1 MKDQTLRFPAGK
13 CSCKVEHPTQGELV
27 LEVATNAATGAT
39 VAGPVELLHN
49 SHVDLTL
56 QFASGRKMQLL
67 AQVVHQHGA
76 LSTDKDEKEDKD
88 DAPVPDHYAEPA
100 DTASDEVKLHW
111 IHSGPLGKDRLR
123 SMLSDCGESDGGEP
137 YRTMP
142 DEEDTAVTEYRPES
156 LEEPKPRSQQTE
168 GKAIPRESGVVVRDQ
183 VAPKSKSSAAT
194 VGAKPQ
200 RKSFKFAHMVRG
212 KAQETESSPSEE
224 RSGDTQGED
233 VAASLRK
240 KAKMVRASDLAA
252 RHDKVRVV
260 NESTVKELIQAV
272 VSEAAERMTYSLAAD
287 ERQRLLEEAEE
298 SFQEKL
304 EAFQA
309 EKRGLETQTKVLGR
323 QLDNAQSLLNAE
335 RKRVVSADQFTVSD
349 AGMIK
354 IEARLGRL
362 IDRAAR
368 DHGISTD
375 VDTEMRRVVTT
386 LLDEERD
393 KISTKTQKA
402 QSHTI
407 ELLERK
413 IQRLANSLET
423 TQHDRDI
430 AQRRAQA
437 LEEAGGVGLRNV
449 LTVGLN
455 EEDPRKETKLELLKE
470 IFTQNQAIRQHARKL
485 EGGSRL
491 AEAAPILNDAVPA

>member
-1 MKDQTLRFPAGK
+1 
-13 CSCKVEHPTQGELV
+13 
-27 LEVATNAATGAT
+27 
-39 VAGPVELLHN
+39 
-49 SHVDLTL
+49 
-56 QFASGRKMQLL
+56 
-67 AQVVHQHGA
+67 
-76 LSTDKDEKEDKD
+76 
-88 DAPVPDHYAEPA
+88 
-100 DTASDEVKLHW
+100 
-111 IHSGPLGKDRLR
+111 
-123 SMLSDCGESDGGEP
+123 
-137 YRTMP
+137 
-142 DEEDTAVTEYRPES
+142 
-156 LEEPKPRSQQTE
+156 
-168 GKAIPRESGVVVRDQ
+168 
-183 VAPKSKSSAAT
+183 
-194 VGAKPQ
+194 
-200 RKSFKFAHMVRG
+200 
-212 KAQETESSPSEE
+212 
-224 RSGDTQGED
+224 
-233 VAASLRK
+233 
-240 KAKMVRASDLAA
+240 
-252 RHDKVRVV
+252 
-260 NESTVKELIQAV
+260 
-272 VSEAAERMTYSLAAD
+272 
-287 ERQRLLEEAEE
+287 
-298 SFQEKL
+298 
-304 EAFQA
+304 
-309 EKRGLETQTKVLGR
+309 
-323 QLDNAQSLLNAE
+323 
-335 RKRVVSADQFTVSD
+335 
-349 AGMIK
+349 
-354 IEARLGRL
+354 

-393 KISTKTQKA
+393 KISTKTQEA